1 MSTSTSTPIDNNNNK
16 KDELSIVAQIYSE
29 IMEALVEKM
38 ENRFV
43 VGFSGAIS
51 IMLLTVE
58 KLVYNKLGVLETL
71 KGEEGMNNYDKNVIE
86 NDIQEIKTSL
96 QRVLDRLG

>member
-1 MSTSTSTPIDNNNNK
+1 MSNIPTPIDK
-16 KDELSIVAQIYSE
+16 KENELSIVAQIYSE
-29 IMEALVEKM
+29 IMEALVDKM

-58 KLVYNKLGVLETL
+58 KLVYKKLESLEGL
-71 KGEEGMNNYDKNVIE
+71 KEGEFDRKVME
-86 NDIQEIKTSL
+86 NDITEIKTSL
-96 QRVLDRLG
+96 QRILDRLG